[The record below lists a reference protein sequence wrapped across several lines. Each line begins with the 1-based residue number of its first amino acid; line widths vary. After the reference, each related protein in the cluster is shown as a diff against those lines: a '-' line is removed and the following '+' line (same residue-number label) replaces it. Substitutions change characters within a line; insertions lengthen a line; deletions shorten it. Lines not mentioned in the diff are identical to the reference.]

1 MRIKISVAWRTI
13 DTQGP
18 QHDPNISEDVLF
30 YDRPILLSEISRVVR
45 DRYGGLVDNITIIEI
60 T

>member
-13 DTQGP
+13 DEQGP
-18 QHDPNISEDVLF
+18 QNDPTISEDVLF